1 MNTKQCNIYVN
12 NKFALA
18 NILEHFLLGDSDFHQ
33 GQLEDLERFY
43 QDHNQEHY
51 CDVYPNDKGIIYN
64 NWIERFRKHDVP
76 SFDQYTECIEAIK
89 LLEQVS
95 ETYGKNP
102 PVEFLRLKYLLNLTN
117 IKYWE
122 L

>member
-43 QDHNQEHY
+43 GN
-51 CDVYPNDKGIIYN
+51 VG
-64 NWIERFRKHDVP
+64 FV
-76 SFDQYTECIEAIK
+76 
-89 LLEQVS
+89 
-95 ETYGKNP
+95 
-102 PVEFLRLKYLLNLTN
+102 RLTAMSKRNMAAQSGRS
-117 IKYWE
+117 
-122 L
+122 